1 MHQARSRD
9 RDVHRRIFYR
19 KIAAYTVA
27 RTLSFRTATGY
38 LEERTRRGEEARR
51 LHRHCGGE
59 CLRDWTI
66 VVERQRC
73 NRGHRSMFPARLL
86 KTLRS
91 HVYDTRA
98 AAIIPHRG
106 KGVRLLFPVCP
117 REYAT
122 GAALFR
128 QIRNDTLFFSLSLS
142 FYATI
147 DTGVGS
153 SGSGLWKNFTRS
165 LEGSVPRPSDVENQ
179 LIFGFAMERSNRGIE
194 SEGGNYEDDM

>member
-1 MHQARSRD
+1 MYMYTYMHQTRSRD

-128 QIRNDTLFFSLSLS
+128 QIRNDTLFFSLSLFS
-142 FYATI
+142 F
-147 DTGVGS
+147 
-153 SGSGLWKNFTRS
+153 LFTNDRHWGGILGIGS
-165 LEGSVPRPSDVENQ
+165 LEK
-179 LIFGFAMERSNRGIE
+179 FHARSEARFLGRATLRM
-194 SEGGNYEDDM
+194 S